1 MTKHPYTFLGVMA
14 VLLIFGIGAPLFLYA
29 KASPPRD
36 DGEVAK
42 RTRDYCAGVRAAFE
56 LDARDLAGDAR
67 KRDAA
72 IDRLDGQHAQRS
84 DLEVHLCTGGWPP
97 AGRDACWIRRDA
109 TCLARIATNAA
120 ASIR

>member
-1 MTKHPYTFLGVMA
+1 MTKYPYTFMAVMI
-14 VLLIFGIGAPLFLYA
+14 VLLIFGLGALLYA
-29 KASPPRD
+29 KATPSTDR
-36 DGEVAK
+36 EVAQ

-56 LDARDLAGDAR
+56 LDARDLAGDVR

-109 TCLARIATNAA
+109 TCLAQIATAAA